1 MMILQELST
10 MKIRFYHDHE
20 ADTPHIYRHNV
31 TEHEVVEVLSHPGED
46 RLGHEGARVAIGQ
59 TRAGRYLRVVY
70 VPEPNGIFVI
80 TAYDL
85 SGKALTAYRRRMRRR
100 KR

>member
-1 MMILQELST
+1 
-10 MKIRFYHDHE
+10 MKIRFYHDYE

-31 TEHEVVEVLSHPGED
+31 TEHEVVDVLAHPGED

-59 TRAGRYLRVVY
+59 TRAARYLRVVY

-85 SGKALTAYRRRMRRR
+85 SGKALMAYRRRMRRR

>member
-1 MMILQELST
+1 MG
-10 MKIRFYHDHE
+10 
-20 ADTPHIYRHNV
+20 
-31 TEHEVVEVLSHPGED
+31 VLAHPGED
-46 RLGHEGARVAIGQ
+46 RLGHDGARVAIGP

-80 TAYDL
+80 KAYDL
-85 SGKALTAYRRRMRRR
+85 SGKVLTAYRRRMRRR